1 MGSLSSRPKT
11 PQVTYVVQSSGS
23 TSADSTSESAS
34 EETEVA
40 AEVREDDLLRRQRG
54 RSGTVLTSFRGLESA
69 ADAGADSAGR
79 KTLLGE

>member
-34 EETEVA
+34 EETDVA